1 MKAFL
6 NIQTTMKRV
15 PILFVI
21 VFFAHTSL
29 FAQEDS
35 LLLNENFFFKAI
47 RANQADSYI
56 TFSQGFGNVEPLIF
70 EALISPYF
78 LLRTSKDSRWGAT
91 LSPAIMIRMYSEK
104 SFPVR
109 TPSYMPHITFY
120 HQLSSRAT
128 ESVKYIFLNLAHHSN
143 GQDGNFLNEDG
154 TYNVLSGDFSTNYV
168 ELGMFFNKNIVPFT
182 NTNEYFQT
190 SLEYHVGMNNKEE
203 LNGKYS
209 KLRWHNNI
217 RIFRFPSYSNSKKL
231 VLDRAPAI
239 QTRIETTWMFGN
251 INDASFFN
259 VKERL
264 NFSFTIAYKPKF
276 LSDVSLFANIYIG
289 EDYYNMHFYRRIS
302 VFRIGLQAYS
312 FK

>member
-15 PILFVI
+15 AILFVI

-120 HQLSSRAT
+120 HQLSSRAV
-128 ESVKYIFLNLAHHSN
+128 ENVKYLFLNIAHHSN
-143 GQDGNFLNEDG
+143 GQDGEFFNKDG
-154 TYNVLSGDFSTNYV
+154 SYNVITGNFATNYL

-190 SLEYHVGMNNKEE
+190 SLEYHLDLGHEEE
-203 LNGKYS
+203 LRGRYS
-209 KLRWHNNI
+209 NLRWHNNL
-217 RIFRFPSYSNSKKL
+217 RIFRFPSYKSYKKL
-231 VLDRAPAI
+231 ILDKTPAI
-239 QTRIETTWMFGN
+239 QTRIETTWMFGDFN
-251 INDASFFN
+251 NASFFN
-259 VKERL
+259 IKERL

-276 LSDVSLFANIYIG
+276 LSDVSLFANIYVG
-289 EDYYNMHFYRRIS
+289 QDYYNMYFFRRIS